1 MTHVQQSMKQGETLR
16 YALILSNV
24 YKRGIQKVEFTIK
37 KK

>member
-24 YKRGIQKVEFTIK
+24 YKRNTKSGVHN
-37 KK
+37 